1 MVLPYQVIAQTSSVK
16 LPNPGTS
23 AVATLFWNSRSL
35 TESRPSTID
44 LLTITPSNWLTS
56 AVSRIVRGA
65 GEDAPGVN
73 LNALSPHPSTVCPV
87 DEYGVL
93 QSLLI
98 SVGCARQKEPEEQVG
113 VRSRFE
119 NP

>member
-1 MVLPYQVIAQTSSVK
+1 M
-16 LPNPGTS
+16 
-23 AVATLFWNSRSL
+23 LFWKSRSV
-35 TESRPSTID
+35 TESKPSTID

-56 AVSRIVRGA
+56 AVSRDGQRSWR
-65 GEDAPGVN
+65 EPPGVN
-73 LNALSPHPSTVCPV
+73 LNALRPHPSTVCPV

-113 VRSRFE
+113 VKSRFE